1 MHQETPPP
9 HSKANIMDSLG
20 AQTSSQ
26 GWVSSS
32 CSELCSHHHLS
43 IEKKR
48 TQEKE
53 VQRAIEYSVLDDKQI
68 PTHQEE
74 EGVDHT

>member
-1 MHQETPPP
+1 
-9 HSKANIMDSLG
+9 
-20 AQTSSQ
+20 
-26 GWVSSS
+26 
-32 CSELCSHHHLS
+32 
-43 IEKKR
+43 
-48 TQEKE
+48 